1 MWEPAPIISHVLVR
15 AAKLPFA
22 VGWKKER
29 TFGQFRSRSTVT
41 VDLQADAIKSL
52 QH

>member
-29 TFGQFRSRSTVT
+29 TFGQFRSRSTV
-41 VDLQADAIKSL
+41 DPQADAIKSL
-52 QH
+52 HH